1 MNCSSCGANL
11 PPGAVVCPVC
21 GASTPYNAGS
31 PVYQP
36 NVPAS
41 SYGGP
46 TPPPQGY
53 DPNAPTYI
61 SSPYGTPASQQ
72 QVPPTSYGSQPYD
85 SNPYGAASNPY
96 APTDPYSAPVAPQPP
111 LYPGGFPPPVQ
122 PPQRRS
128 RLGLII
134 GIIVLVLVLACA
146 GLVGLSVIGARNTVT
161 NAVPTPTPVPTS
173 PSPPG
178 SPIVPSA
185 AAILGNPK
193 MASAID
199 TNYNPTTLTNTFTTN
214 QKIFVTFSVNTG
226 GKVGY
231 AQAKWYINGKLDY
244 TNPVITLQANYDQG
258 FFRDITGT
266 AGKGVVEL
274 YWCTQ
279 SNCSDA
285 QLASIATFTVTAA
298 STTGQPIIALMDIER
313 RA

>member
-146 GLVGLSVIGARNTVT
+146 GLHLYLRHPHLLVRRSFLQRQPSWA
-161 NAVPTPTPVPTS
+161 TPKWQA
-173 PSPPG
+173 PS
-178 SPIVPSA
+178 
-185 AAILGNPK
+185 
-193 MASAID
+193 
-199 TNYNPTTLTNTFTTN
+199 TLTTT
-214 QKIFVTFSVNTG
+214 Q
-226 GKVGY
+226 
-231 AQAKWYINGKLDY
+231 
-244 TNPVITLQANYDQG
+244 
-258 FFRDITGT
+258 RH
-266 AGKGVVEL
+266 
-274 YWCTQ
+274 
-279 SNCSDA
+279 
-285 QLASIATFTVTAA
+285 
-298 STTGQPIIALMDIER
+298 
-313 RA
+313 